1 MAMSQEEIKQ
11 LIGNKEN
18 ITIFEIGC
26 ADGVDTKKFLN
37 TFDSNLKI
45 YTFDPE
51 PINIKYMTTL
61 GSKDAWNGSND
72 ILVTDQRHKFF
83 PYAISGND
91 GVTKFNRSRNKTP
104 NPEEGFLV
112 GRYSGSIHEPVTYHN
127 SSKYGSRWPGT
138 LFEEQVTVESKTL
151 DTFCAENNISHIDFI
166 WMDTQGAER
175 DVINGA
181 SNMLSNIDFIYTE
194 YYDEEM
200 YKNCPSLDEIKNL
213 LPNFEL
219 VGNWPFNDADGGDAL
234 FKKI

>member
-1 MAMSQEEIKQ
+1 MSQEQIKQ

-37 TFDSNLKI
+37 TFGSNLKI

-72 ILVTDQRHKFF
+72 TLVTDQRHKFF
-83 PYAISGND
+83 PYAISDND
-91 GVTKFNRSRNKTP
+91 GVIKFNRSRNKTP

-127 SSKYGSRWPGT
+127 SSKYGARWPGT

-151 DTFCAENNISHIDFI
+151 DTFCVENNISHIDFI

-181 SNMLSNIDFIYTE
+181 LNMLPNIDFIYTE

-200 YKNCPSLDEIKNL
+200 YKNCPSLEEIKNL

-219 VGNWPFNDADGGDAL
+219 VENWPFNDADGGDAL

>member
-91 GVTKFNRSRNKTP
+91 GVTKFNDMILDFHHNCSDFACSIQCIDRKEVCKPTTIESGVSEPIKTIKLSELINKEGYDTYIIIACRSLPKDLPKDIPQLHR
-104 NPEEGFLV
+104 
-112 GRYSGSIHEPVTYHN
+112 
-127 SSKYGSRWPGT
+127 
-138 LFEEQVTVESKTL
+138 
-151 DTFCAENNISHIDFI
+151 NISDNYQEK
-166 WMDTQGAER
+166 MKEKK
-175 DVINGA
+175 
-181 SNMLSNIDFIYTE
+181 
-194 YYDEEM
+194 EE
-200 YKNCPSLDEIKNL
+200 E
-213 LPNFEL
+213 
-219 VGNWPFNDADGGDAL
+219 
-234 FKKI
+234 